1 MATNFYFQKVTDIT
15 PLDIEVEF
23 NVRVSQVRGLNP
35 PSPKKLFTRDWANE
49 NGVDVYIPATRLTK
63 SADVTMTFFAESTD
77 TKTAIE
83 LYDDICA
90 YMIGAEFDY
99 WDTLQNKK
107 VNLTYTDNKPE
118 WYQFIT
124 PQKVMFEITFL
135 NKTGA
140 RIDL

>member
-1 MATNFYFQKVTDIT
+1 MATNFYFQKTTDALPI
-15 PLDIEVEF
+15 DIESTF
-23 NVRVSQVRGLNP
+23 NVRVISVRGLNP
-35 PSPKKLFTRDWANE
+35 PQPKSLFTRDWANE
-49 NGVDVYIPATRLTK
+49 DGIDVYVPETRLTK
-63 SADVTMTFFAESTD
+63 SSDVVITFFAESAGG
-77 TKTAIE
+77 KTAIE
-83 LYDDICA
+83 LYDDICT

-107 VNLTYTDNKPE
+107 VNLIYTDNKPE